1 MNQADLVRFTALQY
15 AFALNSAH
23 GVMCEGC
30 LLETAENLV
39 SFVMG
44 GPYTIGHLTPV
55 DDEPD
60 PVEPEKLN

>member
-1 MNQADLVRFTALQY
+1 MNQADLVRFTAHQY
-15 AFALNSAH
+15 AYALNAAQ

-44 GPYTIGHLTPV
+44 GPYTVRHPTPV
-55 DDEPD
+55 DDEPG